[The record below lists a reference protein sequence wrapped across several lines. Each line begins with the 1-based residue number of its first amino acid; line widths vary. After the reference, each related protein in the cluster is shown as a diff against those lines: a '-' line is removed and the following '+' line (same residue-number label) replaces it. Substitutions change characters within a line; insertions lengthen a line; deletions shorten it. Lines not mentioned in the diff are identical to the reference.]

1 MVDEVQF
8 KSEQPAEP
16 EGHEAAMVKK
26 IDDANTMPEE
36 GIIADNVEVAAKPEG
51 IPDKFYDAETGK
63 VDYDAMAK
71 SYNELEKKQSGQKED
86 PKEPIDEPPITDAA
100 DDAVSKAGLD
110 MGKLTE
116 EYDTNEGLTDD
127 SYAALEAAGIPKATV
142 DQYIEGQKALVAQ
155 AQTEAY
161 SLTDGKE
168 GYEAMSG
175 WAKANL
181 SAEELSN
188 YNTQVNSPNSKVRE
202 MAIRGLH
209 AQFSADSGDGKPLV
223 HGNNSVTAD
232 GSGFKSRAQMIE
244 AMQDSKYQ
252 SDPAYRA
259 EVENK
264 IARSSF

>member
-1 MVDEVQF
+1 MVEEVQF

-36 GIIADNVEVAAKPEG
+36 GIKENVEVAAKPEG

-71 SYNELEKKQSGQKED
+71 SYNELEKKQSGKPEV
-86 PKEPIDEPPITDAA
+86 EPPVEEPKTA
-100 DDAVSKAGLD
+100 DEAVEAAGLD

-142 DQYIEGQKALVAQ
+142 DQYIQGQKALVSQ
-155 AQTEAY
+155 AQNEAY

-209 AQFSADSGDGKPLV
+209 SQFSADSGEGKPLV
-223 HGNNSVTAD
+223 HG
-232 GSGFKSRAQMIE
+232 GSTTSTTGGYGSRAQMIA

-259 EVENK
+259 EVEAK
-264 IARSSF
+264 LARSSF